1 MSKRVA
7 PGILDKPIL
16 LRCTNNDYG
25 MSFTWSLPLLW
36 GCKEMSSLK
45 AFIWMPIKKPL
56 ETPPCCMGQP
66 EIGAKQGGTPERR
79 TANRPSA
86 NLVNQ
91 QQPKRTSTQKL
102 QGRGG
107 WARFVKGLGAVQTRG
122 DAGKAYRQPTFG
134 EPCKPTTTKT
144 NLDAEIARPGGL
156 GEVCQRPGRCSTFVL
171 SPSVKP

>member
-1 MSKRVA
+1 MAGWGPSHRPA
-7 PGILDKPIL
+7 RPPGQGSP
-16 LRCTNNDYG
+16 
-25 MSFTWSLPLLW
+25 PLL
-36 GCKEMSSLK
+36 
-45 AFIWMPIKKPL
+45 
-56 ETPPCCMGQP
+56 PCGSWQARAACPRRHRGWCA
-66 EIGAKQGGTPERR
+66 ILGAKQVGTPERR

-171 SPSVKP
+171 SPSV